1 MVLAHLR
8 GMVTEAVPP
17 TTGQCAGNLM
27 IKKMTKTRE
36 LTQLDRIERYALLAA
51 KNVLTVEEAAI
62 FLGFSES
69 YVYKMT
75 CTQQLPFYKPNGK
88 MVYFRKAE
96 LEEWMTQN
104 RVASSAEVQSE
115 AANYNLRR
123 S

>member
-1 MVLAHLR
+1 
-8 GMVTEAVPP
+8 
-17 TTGQCAGNLM
+17 
-27 IKKMTKTRE
+27 MTKARE

-69 YVYKMT
+69 YVYKLT
-75 CTQQLPFYKPNGK
+75 CTQQIPFYKPNGK
-88 MVYFRKAE
+88 MLYFRKGE

-104 RVASSAEVQSE
+104 RVASEVE
-115 AANYNLRR
+115 IGERAANYNVGR

>member
-1 MVLAHLR
+1 
-8 GMVTEAVPP
+8 
-17 TTGQCAGNLM
+17 
-27 IKKMTKTRE
+27 MTKTRD

-69 YVYKMT
+69 YVYKLT
-75 CTQQLPFYKPNGK
+75 CTQQIPYYKPNGK
-88 MVYFRKAE
+88 MVYFRKGE

-104 RVASSAEVQSE
+104 RVATESEVQAE
-115 AANYNLRR
+115 AANLSMRR